1 MVYVII
7 YSVDFHSIELFLMFQ
22 LYILRMDKTSDTMK
36 EVLQKLMEGKIS
48 VEEAEKMLKTMQIQE
63 LGDFA
68 KLDTGRHARTG
79 FPESVFAEGKSG
91 EDIVKIV
98 KAGSK
103 QGRVL
108 VTRLEMEKY
117 EAIKDELKFLED
129 EGFRLDYHP
138 RARVLAVKK
147 HETKKMGK
155 IGIITAGTSDIP
167 VAEEA
172 RVVAEESGCEVLKAY
187 DVGVAGIHRLFS
199 YLEQMI
205 QEDVKIIV
213 VVAGME
219 GALPSVV
226 AGLVDVPVIGVPTSV
241 GYGVGREGFTALYS
255 MLQSCAPGIA
265 VVNIDN
271 GFGAAIFAATMLQSI
286 H

>member
-1 MVYVII
+1 MV
-7 YSVDFHSIELFLMFQ
+7 
-22 LYILRMDKTSDTMK
+22 
-36 EVLQKLMEGKIS
+36 
-48 VEEAEKMLKTMQIQE
+48 EAEKKLKTMQIEE

-68 KLDTGRHARTG
+68 KIDTGRNLRTG
-79 FPESVFAEGKSG
+79 FPEAIFAEGK
-91 EDIVKIV
+91 DDQDLIKIIQGCA
-98 KAGSK
+98 KR
-103 QGRVL
+103 GRVL
-108 VTRLEMEKY
+108 VTRLDEDRY
-117 EAIKDELKFLED
+117 CTIKDEINFIQNDGFKIEYNQKARILVLKDQEV
-129 EGFRLDYHP
+129 E
-138 RARVLAVKK
+138 KQ
-147 HETKKMGK
+147 GK

-172 RVVAEESGCEVLKAY
+172 RVVAEEAGCEVLTSY

-199 YLEQMI
+199 KIRWMME
-205 QEDVKIIV
+205 EGVKAIL

-241 GYGVGREGFTALYS
+241 GYGVGEGGFAALNA

-271 GFGAAIFAATMLQSI
+271 GFGAAVFAATVVKQTLND
-286 H
+286 

>member
-1 MVYVII
+1 MR
-7 YSVDFHSIELFLMFQ
+7 D
-22 LYILRMDKTSDTMK
+22 
-36 EVLQKLMEGKIS
+36 VLQQVLTRKIS
-48 VEEAEKMLKTMQIQE
+48 LEEAEKKLKAMQIKE

-68 KLDTGRHARTG
+68 KLDAARDMRTG
-79 FPESVFAEGKSG
+79 FPEAIFAEGKEEG
-91 EDIVKIV
+91 ELIKII
-98 KAGSK
+98 KSCA
-103 QGRVL
+103 QDGRLL
-108 VTRLEMEKY
+108 VTRLGSERY
-117 EAIKDELKFLED
+117 QSIKSQLNELPALGLVIE
-129 EGFRLDYHP
+129 YNA
-138 RARVLAVKK
+138 RARILVVKGPDIK
-147 HETKKMGK
+147 GQENEKIGK

-172 RVVAEESGCEVLKAY
+172 RVVAEEAGCQVISSY

-199 YLEQMI
+199 QIAKMVDEG
-205 QEDVKIIV
+205 VKAII

-241 GYGVGREGFTALYS
+241 GYGVGEGGFAALNA

-271 GFGAAIFAATMLQSI
+271 GFGAAVFAVTLLRSSSK
-286 H
+286 